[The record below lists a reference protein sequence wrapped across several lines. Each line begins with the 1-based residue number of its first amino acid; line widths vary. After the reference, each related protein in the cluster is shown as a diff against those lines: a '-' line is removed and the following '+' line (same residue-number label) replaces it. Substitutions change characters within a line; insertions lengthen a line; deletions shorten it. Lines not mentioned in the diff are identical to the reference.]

1 MSMKRWQI
9 LIVSK
14 NEIWRFF
21 PPLCNFVLL
30 CVSVLLPGINISGFT
45 TDAYTERNILLKD
58 FSVYVDV

>member
-21 PPLCNFVLL
+21 PPLCNFLVP
-30 CVSVLLPGINISGFT
+30 VLLPGINISGFT
-45 TDAYTERNILLKD
+45 TDAYTERNILLKE